1 MIITIDGPAGSGKS
15 TIARR
20 LSEVLG
26 FEYLR
31 TGLMYRTV
39 ALAGLRRGV
48 DWADPEALAQIAREM
63 KLTFDGPHVFL
74 DGEDVST
81 EVETLRVTAVTKYA
95 AGNPA
100 IREILTAMQRAYA
113 SCRNCITEGRDQGTV
128 AFPDAECKI
137 YLDASPQER
146 ARRRFE
152 QKKQLGEPADY
163 EEILAGILRRDFED
177 STRAVA
183 PLKPAPDAV
192 CLLSDGLTAEDVVRK
207 IVALVREKSPE
218 A

>member
-15 TIARR
+15 TIASR
-20 LSEVLG
+20 LAEVLG

-31 TGLMYRTV
+31 TGLMYRAV

-48 DWADPEALAQIAREM
+48 DWNDPDALVRVAREIH
-63 KLTFDGPHVFL
+63 LTFDGPHIFL

-81 EVETLRVTAVTKYA
+81 EVETLRVTVVTKYS

-100 IREILTAMQRAYA
+100 IREILTTMQREYA
-113 SCRNCITEGRDQGTV
+113 TKKNCITEGRDQGTV
-128 AFPDAECKI
+128 AFPNAELKI
-137 YLDASPQER
+137 YLDATPEER

-152 QKKQLGEPADY
+152 QKKALGEPANYD
-163 EEILAGILRRDFED
+163 EILTGIVQRDFED
-177 STRAVA
+177 STRAIA

-192 CLLSDGLTAEDVVRK
+192 RVLTDGLTVEEVVEK
-207 IVALVREKSPE
+207 IRLLLK
-218 A
+218 